1 VKVLVTFALDAE
13 FAPWRKLRSFK
24 RVSVGRWDRAY
35 QAHVGSAEVRVLVT
49 GVGRFAA
56 QRSMAQEFSGAST
69 EACISAGLAGS
80 LRAAYQLGEVLV
92 ARAASDSTGAHLIY
106 SDPQLLGHA
115 VKAGAR
121 RVEKFLVTDHVVST
135 VEEKKSL
142 GASGDAVDMESLY
155 ILSAAAH
162 AKIPAVAIRSVSD
175 GLDADLPLDFNQVFN
190 EKGEVSVPK
199 VIRQLLVRPQ
209 GLGGLLRL
217 GQQSERAASV
227 LAEFLDDY
235 VQEISGDP
243 LERIAKADAIAI

>member
-1 VKVLVTFALDAE
+1 VYEAN
-13 FAPWRKLRSFK
+13 
-24 RVSVGRWDRAY
+24 VGT
-35 QAHVGSAEVRVLVT
+35 AEVRVVVT

-56 QRSMAQEFSGAST
+56 QRSIAQELSAAST

-80 LRAAYQLGEVLV
+80 LKAAYQLGEVLV

-121 RVEKFLVTDHVVST
+121 RVEKFIVTDHVVST
-135 VEEKKSL
+135 IEEKKSL

-155 ILSAAAH
+155 ILSASAH

-175 GLDADLPLDFNQVFN
+175 GLDSNLPLDFNRVLN
-190 EKGEVSVPK
+190 ERGEVSVPK
-199 VIRQLLVRPQ
+199 VMRQLLARPQ
-209 GLGGLLRL
+209 RLGGLLKL
-217 GQQSERAASV
+217 AHQSERAASALV
-227 LAEFLDDY
+227 EFLDDY